1 MSETVKDFERGCR
14 RTSQMLECC
23 GRLDRGRENAWKIG
37 HRQEREREWAAV
49 AWLSLGLGWGI
60 YMASLRRGATVYT
73 MQRRSEREKKKK
85 KRV

>member
-1 MSETVKDFERGCR
+1 MSERHGRSDRGC
-14 RTSQMLECC
+14 
-23 GRLDRGRENAWKIG
+23 ENTQKIG
-37 HRQEREREWAAV
+37 CRQKREREWAAV
-49 AWLSLGLGWGI
+49 AWLSPGLGWGI